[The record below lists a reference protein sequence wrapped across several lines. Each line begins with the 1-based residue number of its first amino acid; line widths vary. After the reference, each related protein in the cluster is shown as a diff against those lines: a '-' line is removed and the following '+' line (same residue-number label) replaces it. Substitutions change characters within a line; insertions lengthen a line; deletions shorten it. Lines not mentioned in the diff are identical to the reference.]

1 MNNISTI
8 TVTIAILAIS
18 VALFL
23 SHREQADQIKEL
35 SRQLFEVLKRD
46 GASSEVRHLQELPSG
61 FTYASEFGAVGDSMA
76 NDGPGELLMKH
87 LLLQFCNSTHITSY
101 NCLPILSHSTY
112 SHPSCT

>member
-8 TVTIAILAIS
+8 AVTIAILAIS

-23 SHREQADQIKEL
+23 SHREQADQIKDL

-61 FTYASEFGAVGDSMA
+61 FTYASDFGVVGDSMA
-76 NDGPGELLMKH
+76 NDGPGELLMKY
-87 LLLQFCNSTHITSY
+87 LLLQICNSTHITS
-101 NCLPILSHSTY
+101 
-112 SHPSCT
+112 